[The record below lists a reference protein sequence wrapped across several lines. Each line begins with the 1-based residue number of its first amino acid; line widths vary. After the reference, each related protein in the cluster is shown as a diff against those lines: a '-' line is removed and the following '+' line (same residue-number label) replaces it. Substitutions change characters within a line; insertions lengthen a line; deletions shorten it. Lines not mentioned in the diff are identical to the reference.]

1 MDEQNDFGDLSDML
15 DRFEGQIDRDAET
28 SDVIGGS
35 ETVGSQDEPQAEKK
49 TRLTVDLTQTQFKE
63 ITSFFSA
70 DPNGL
75 FQDSDY
81 YRKLLENGGTEAA
94 ALHKNLNAFV
104 KATDSQEKTMY
115 RGKVISAFWNFLE
128 NHIREMILQPTPE
141 REGLIRFG
149 VLNLALMNSDAKLLL
164 SHVILDK
171 ENDNPV
177 YYVDEWLKCVA
188 QNQIGASAGD
198 ETKTANINNKNRHL
212 ESQIQRVEASI
223 QATVDHAKT
232 KSSQRKELES
242 ELERLVT
249 CFLQKKESQSY
260 PGVLFPYDA
269 QQKQLFN
276 QFGMLMQKA
285 KSIDA
290 ELTADMNSL
299 ERYRENLKQ
308 VKGTLAEAGGS
319 SAVFDEDVMK
329 EEFGIV
335 RQMMKMCV
343 GRQGNHFPIFFSS
356 YFVADKNNL
365 GTRENILR
373 ILAKIEDIEP
383 GVFKRPYKREE
394 YRIPPYVIAVPCYGD
409 FGICWEPFEKYN
421 RATSRGRVAVPMYPK
436 NLEFAVL
443 TAVAD
448 LRWQTAKEKAAQ
460 YWMEEGITG
469 NYYQWAYDNKLKGNL
484 KDYFIRDYVI
494 WITKESHG
502 IQKLD
507 KEVRQIFW
515 RYLPFKQEIKDDLR
529 NRGFAYN
536 ELYKKDINR
545 SQSDGY

>member
-15 DRFEGQIDRDAET
+15 DRFEGQIDRDAES

-35 ETVGSQDEPQAEKK
+35 EAAEPQAELQAEKK

-81 YRKLLENGGTEAA
+81 YRKLLENGGSEAA

-128 NHIREMILQPTPE
+128 NRIREMILQPTPE

-198 ETKTANINNKNRHL
+198 ETKTANTNNKNRHL

-232 KSSQRKELES
+232 KSSQRRELES

-319 SAVFDEDVMK
+319 SAVFD
-329 EEFGIV
+329 
-335 RQMMKMCV
+335 
-343 GRQGNHFPIFFSS
+343 
-356 YFVADKNNL
+356 
-365 GTRENILR
+365 
-373 ILAKIEDIEP
+373 
-383 GVFKRPYKREE
+383 
-394 YRIPPYVIAVPCYGD
+394 
-409 FGICWEPFEKYN
+409 
-421 RATSRGRVAVPMYPK
+421 
-436 NLEFAVL
+436 VL
-443 TAVAD
+443 T
-448 LRWQTAKEKAAQ
+448 K
-460 YWMEEGITG
+460 M
-469 NYYQWAYDNKLKGNL
+469 
-484 KDYFIRDYVI
+484 
-494 WITKESHG
+494 S
-502 IQKLD
+502 
-507 KEVRQIFW
+507 
-515 RYLPFKQEIKDDLR
+515 
-529 NRGFAYN
+529 
-536 ELYKKDINR
+536 
-545 SQSDGY
+545 

>member
-1 MDEQNDFGDLSDML
+1 MEEKEEFGDLSDML
-15 DRFEGQIDRDAET
+15 DQFEGRIDAEAET

-35 ETVGSQDEPQAEKK
+35 EVEKENLPQDEKK
-49 TRLTVDLTQTQFKE
+49 TRLSVDLTQTEFKK
-63 ITSFFSA
+63 ITSFFLSE
-70 DPNGL
+70 PNLL
-75 FQDSDY
+75 FQDTNY
-81 YRKLLENGGTEAA
+81 YRNLLENGGPEAA
-94 ALHKNLNAFV
+94 NLHKNLNAFV

-128 NHIREMILQPTPE
+128 TNIREMILQPTPE
-141 REGLIRFG
+141 REGLVRFG
-149 VLNLALMNSDAKLLL
+149 VLNLALMNNDAKLLL
-164 SHVILDK
+164 SHVILEK
-171 ENDNPV
+171 EDDSPV

-198 ETKTANINNKNRHL
+198 ETKTASIGNKNRHL

-232 KSSQRKELES
+232 KSAQRRELEAN
-242 ELERLVT
+242 LERLVT

-276 QFGMLMQKA
+276 QFGMMMQKA

-299 ERYRENLKQ
+299 ERYKENLKQ
-308 VKGTLAEAGGS
+308 AKGTLMEAGGS
-319 SAVFDEDVMK
+319 SSAFDEDVMK
-329 EEFGIV
+329 EEFGAI
-335 RQMMKMCV
+335 RQMTKMCV
-343 GRQGNHFPIFFSS
+343 GRQGNHFPIFFSA

-409 FGICWEPFEKYN
+409 YGICWEPFEKYN
-421 RATSRGRVAVPMYPK
+421 RATSRGRIAVPMYPK

-448 LRWQTAKEKAAQ
+448 LRWQTA
-460 YWMEEGITG
+460 T
-469 NYYQWAYDNKLKGNL
+469 
-484 KDYFIRDYVI
+484 
-494 WITKESHG
+494 
-502 IQKLD
+502 
-507 KEVRQIFW
+507 
-515 RYLPFKQEIKDDLR
+515 
-529 NRGFAYN
+529 
-536 ELYKKDINR
+536 
-545 SQSDGY
+545 

>member
-1 MDEQNDFGDLSDML
+1 MEENEEFSDLSDML
-15 DRFEGQIDRDAET
+15 DQFEGQIDNEAEA

-35 ETVGSQDEPQAEKK
+35 EVEKEDEKK
-49 TRLTVDLTQTQFKE
+49 TRLSVDLTQTEFKK
-63 ITSFFSA
+63 ITSFFLA
-70 DPNGL
+70 EPNEL
-75 FQDSDY
+75 FQNPNY
-81 YRKLLENGGTEAA
+81 YRVLMENGGSEAA
-94 ALHKNLNAFV
+94 NLHKNLNAFV

-128 NHIREMILQPTPE
+128 THLHEMILQPTPE
-141 REGLIRFG
+141 KEGLIRFG
-149 VLNLALMNSDAKLLL
+149 VLNLALLNPDAKLLL

-171 ENDNPV
+171 DDDSPV

-198 ETKTANINNKNRHL
+198 ETKAAVGQSKNRHL

-232 KSSQRKELES
+232 KSAQRRELEAN
-242 ELERLVT
+242 LERLINT
-249 CFLQKKESQSY
+249 FLQKKESQTY
-260 PGVLFPYDA
+260 PGVLYPYDA

-276 QFGMLMQKA
+276 QIGMIMQKA

-290 ELTADMNSL
+290 ELTTDMNSL
-299 ERYRENLKQ
+299 ERYKDNLKQ
-308 VKGTLAEAGGS
+308 VKGSLSEAGGTTS
-319 SAVFDEDVMK
+319 SFDEDIMK
-329 EEFGIV
+329 EEFGAV

-373 ILAKIEDIEP
+373 ILSKIEDIEP

-394 YRIPPYVIAVPCYGD
+394 YRIPPYVIAVPSYGD
-409 FGICWEPFEKYN
+409 YGICWEPFEKYN
-421 RATSRGRVAVPMYPK
+421 RATSRGRIAVPMYPK

-469 NYYQWAYDNKLKGNL
+469 SYYQWAYENKLKGNL
-484 KDYFIRDYVI
+484 KDYFVRDYVI

-515 RYLPFKQEIKDDLR
+515 RHIPFKQEIKDDLR

>member
-1 MDEQNDFGDLSDML
+1 MSDEKEQFSDLSDML
-15 DRFEGQIDRDAET
+15 DQFEVRIDEDAESST
-28 SDVIGGS
+28 VIGGS
-35 ETVGSQDEPQAEKK
+35 EVEIDVQHGEEKK
-49 TRLTVDLTQTQFKE
+49 TRLSVDLTQTQFKE
-63 ITSFFSA
+63 ISSYFLAEPNLIFQ
-70 DPNGL
+70 DPN
-75 FQDSDY
+75 Y
-81 YRKLLENGGTEAA
+81 YKNLLEDGGTEAA
-94 ALHKNLNAFV
+94 NLHKNLNSFI
-104 KATDSQEKTMY
+104 KSTDAQEKTMY
-115 RGKVISAFWNFLE
+115 RGKVISSYWNFLDSR
-128 NHIREMILQPTPE
+128 IREMIMKPTSE
-141 REGLIRFG
+141 TQGLVRFG

-171 ENDNPV
+171 TDDNPV
-177 YYVDEWLKCVA
+177 YYVDEWLRSVA
-188 QNQIGASAGD
+188 QNEIGASAGD
-198 ETKTANINNKNRHL
+198 ETKTASSNNKNRHL

-223 QATVDHAKT
+223 QATVDHGKT
-232 KSSQRKELES
+232 KSSQRKEYEATLD
-242 ELERLVT
+242 RLVST
-249 CFLQKKESQSY
+249 FLQKKESASY
-260 PGVLFPYDA
+260 PGVLMPYDS
-269 QQKQLFN
+269 QQKQLFS
-276 QFGMLMQKA
+276 QFSTIMQRL

-299 ERYRENLKQ
+299 ERYKENLRQ
-308 VKGTLAEAGGS
+308 VKGDLADAGGS
-319 SAVFDEDVMK
+319 SGAFDEDIMK
-329 EEFGIV
+329 EEFGAV
-335 RQMMKMCV
+335 RQMSKMCV

-365 GTRENILR
+365 GTRENILK
-373 ILAKIEDIEP
+373 IMAKIEDIEP

-421 RATSRGRVAVPMYPK
+421 RATSRGRIAIPMYPK

-484 KDYFIRDYVI
+484 KDYFVRDYVI

-515 RYLPFKQEIKDDLR
+515 RYMPFKQEIKDDLR

-536 ELYKKDINR
+536 ELYKKDLNR
-545 SQSDGY
+545 AMSDGY

>member
-1 MDEQNDFGDLSDML
+1 MEEKEEFGDLSDML
-15 DRFEGQIDRDAET
+15 DQFEGRIDAEAET
-28 SDVIGGS
+28 SEVIGGA
-35 ETVGSQDEPQAEKK
+35 EVGQEQEPQEEKK
-49 TRLTVDLTQTQFKE
+49 TRFSVDLTQTEFKK
-63 ITSFFSA
+63 ITSFFLSE
-70 DPNGL
+70 PNPL
-75 FQDSDY
+75 FQDPNY
-81 YRKLLENGGTEAA
+81 YRNLLENGGPEAA
-94 ALHKNLNAFV
+94 NLHKNLNAFV

-128 NHIREMILQPTPE
+128 ANIREMILQPTPE
-141 REGLIRFG
+141 REGLVRFG
-149 VLNLALMNSDAKLLL
+149 VLNLALMNGDAKLLL

-171 ENDNPV
+171 DDDSPV

-198 ETKTANINNKNRHL
+198 ETKTAVAGNKNRHL

-232 KSSQRKELES
+232 KSAQRRELEAN
-242 ELERLVT
+242 LERLVN

-276 QFGMLMQKA
+276 QFGMMMQKA

-299 ERYRENLKQ
+299 ERYKENLKQ
-308 VKGTLAEAGGS
+308 VKGTLIEAGGS
-319 SAVFDEDVMK
+319 SSAFDEDVMK
-329 EEFGIV
+329 EEFGAI
-335 RQMMKMCV
+335 RQMTKMCV
-343 GRQGNHFPIFFSS
+343 GRQGNHFPIFFSA

-409 FGICWEPFEKYN
+409 YGICWEPFEKYN
-421 RATSRGRVAVPMYPK
+421 RATSRGRIAVPMYPK

-484 KDYFIRDYVI
+484 KDYFVRDYVI

-515 RYLPFKQEIKDDLR
+515 RYMPFKQEIKDDLR